1 MQELV
6 VLCNFGPFTLTAY
19 GLCVLAGAALGVAM
33 TLLRGRKSLG
43 MDASLS
49 LCLSL
54 VFSAWAGARVV
65 YVLTQL
71 EGILVDAEY
80 YGLPFILHPWEG
92 GYTLY
97 GAVLGAA
104 LGIWLYGRVTRRSP
118 GKLADVAAPGAVL
131 ALCVIRL
138 GDYFTGQGLGHYVE
152 EEALQ
157 RFPFAVQNLYEDWQ
171 QPVFLFEALAALV
184 ICLVLLGSR
193 EARRPGALGE
203 RLLLLLGATQIFLE
217 SHREDECIRFGFV
230 RFTQVAAIVIIAA
243 VFAYRLVL
251 RVRSH
256 GWSGGTVARMVV
268 FVLMIALCVGIEFA
282 LDKSSINNHLLYA
295 VMAAGLAVLTA
306 AAWIPENQLSGAVK
320 EA

>member
-6 VLCNFGPFTLTAY
+6 VLCKLGPFTLTAY
-19 GLCVLAGAALGVAM
+19 GLCVLAGAALGVAL

-49 LCLSL
+49 LCLTV
-54 VFSAWAGARVV
+54 VFSAWAGARIV

-80 YGLPFILHPWEG
+80 YGVPFILKPWEG

-97 GAVLGAA
+97 GAVLGAG
-104 LGIWLYGRVTRRSP
+104 LGIWLYGRTTRRNA
-118 GKLADVAAPGAVL
+118 GKLADTAVPGAAL

-138 GDYFTGQGLGHYVE
+138 GEYFNGQGLGHYVE

-184 ICLVLLGSR
+184 ICLVLLCSR
-193 EARRPGALGE
+193 KAVRPGTLAE
-203 RLLLLLGATQIFLE
+203 RFLLLLGATQIFLE

-230 RFTQVAAIVIIAA
+230 RFAQLAAIAVIAA

-251 RVRSH
+251 RVRRH
-256 GWSGGTVARMVV
+256 GWSGGTITRIAA

-306 AAWIPENQLSGAVK
+306 AVWIPEKQLTSAAR
-320 EA
+320 EM

>member
-1 MQELV
+1 M
-6 VLCNFGPFTLTAY
+6 
-19 GLCVLAGAALGVAM
+19 
-33 TLLRGRKSLG
+33 
-43 MDASLS
+43 
-49 LCLSL
+49 
-54 VFSAWAGARVV
+54 
-65 YVLTQL
+65 
-71 EGILVDAEY
+71 
-80 YGLPFILHPWEG
+80 
-92 GYTLY
+92 
-97 GAVLGAA
+97 LGAA

-118 GKLADVAAPGAVL
+118 GKLADVAAPGAAL

-251 RVRSH
+251 RVRSR

-306 AAWIPENQLSGAVK
+306 AAWIPENQLTGAVK

>member
-6 VLCNFGPFTLTAY
+6 VLCNVGPFTLTAY
-19 GLCVLAGAALGVAM
+19 GLCVLAGAALGVM
-33 TLLRGRKSLG
+33 LTLLRGHKRLG
-43 MDASLS
+43 MDTSLS
-49 LCLSL
+49 LCLTV
-54 VFSAWAGARVV
+54 VFAAWAGARVV

-80 YGLPFILHPWEG
+80 YGVPFILHPWEG

-97 GAVLGAA
+97 GAVLGVA
-104 LGIWLYGRVTRRSP
+104 LGIWMYAKATRRSA
-118 GKLADVAAPGAVL
+118 GQLTDVAVPGAAL

-138 GDYFTGQGLGHYVE
+138 GEYFNGQGLGHYVE

-157 RFPFAVQNLYEDWQ
+157 RFPFAVQNLYGDWQ

-193 EARRPGALGE
+193 KAHRPGALGE
-203 RLLLLLGATQIFLE
+203 RFLLLLGATQIFLE

-230 RFTQVAAIVIIAA
+230 RFAQVAAIVLIAA
-243 VFAYRLVL
+243 VFAYRLAL

-256 GWSGGTVARMVV
+256 GWSRGTAARIIV
-268 FVLMIALCVGIEFA
+268 FVMMIALCVGIEFA
-282 LDKSSINNHLLYA
+282 LDKSSINNHILYG

-306 AAWIPENQLSGAVK
+306 AVWVPENQLFSAVE